1 MELIYK
7 NLKGTLEKVAV
18 TDAEVDR
25 QLTKLQQQ
33 TPRVRPITDRAAQ
46 AGDEV
51 VLDYA
56 GSVDGVPFEGGTAQ
70 GQTLRLGSGMFIPG
84 FEDQL
89 IGHKPGDS
97 VTVRVT
103 FPKDYRA
110 AELAGKDAEFAC
122 TVHEVRERT
131 PYALDDTFAKEVG
144 QCENYA
150 EMREKM
156 RQSLREFY
164 DERAE
169 MELQDRLMRQAAATL
184 DFTPTDDEIR
194 EAVDAQLQTVQAQ
207 LAQRGL
213 TLEQYCQF
221 TGSTMD
227 QLRSDARPEAEMSLR
242 IQKTAERIAALEG
255 LQETEAELAQEY
267 AAVCRQN
274 GVTMEQL
281 KPYVTDEFDRAVR
294 QNARL
299 KKAINFVRAHAEV
312 TEKPAQPI
320 KE

>member
-7 NLKGTLEKVAV
+7 NLKGTLEKLTV
-18 TDAEVDR
+18 TDEEVDR
-25 QLTKLQQQ
+25 QLTRLQQQ
-33 TPRVRPITDRAAQ
+33 TPRVRPVTDRAAQ
-46 AGDEV
+46 SGDEV

-70 GQTLRLGSGMFIPG
+70 GQTLVLGSGMFIPG

-89 IGHKPGDS
+89 IGHSVGDQ

-110 AELAGKDAEFAC
+110 TELAGKDAEFAC
-122 TVHEVRERT
+122 TIHEIHERMS
-131 PYALDDTFAKEVG
+131 YALDDTFAKEVG
-144 QCENYA
+144 QCENYT

-156 RQSLREFY
+156 RQSLQEFY

-169 MELQDRLMRQAAATL
+169 LELQDRLMRQAAATL
-184 DFTPTDDEIR
+184 SYTPTDAELSA
-194 EAVDAQLQTVQAQ
+194 AVDAQLQTVQAQ

-227 QLRSDARPEAEMSLR
+227 GLRADAKPEAETSLR
-242 IQKTAERIAALEG
+242 IQKTAEIIAALEG
-255 LQETEAELAQEY
+255 LRETEEELAQEY

-274 GVTMEQL
+274 GMTMEQL
-281 KPYVTDEFDRAVR
+281 KPYVNDEFEQAVR

-299 KKAINFVRAHAEV
+299 KKAIHFVRDHAEV
-312 TEKPAQPI
+312 TEKPAQPN

>member
-25 QLTKLQQQ
+25 QLAKLQQQ

-70 GQTLRLGSGMFIPG
+70 GQTLVLGSGMFIPG

-110 AELAGKDAEFAC
+110 TELAGKVAECAC
-122 TVHEVRERT
+122 NIHEIHERSS
-131 PYALDDTFAKEVG
+131 YALDDTFAKEVG

-156 RQSLREFY
+156 RRSLQEFY

-169 MELQDRLMRQAAATL
+169 LDLQDRLMRQAAATL
-184 DFTPTDDEIR
+184 SYTPTDAELSD
-194 EAVDAQLQTVQAQ
+194 AVDAQLRTVEAQ

-221 TGSTMD
+221 TGSAME
-227 QLRSDARPEAEMSLR
+227 QLRADAKPEAEMSLR
-242 IQKTAERIAALEG
+242 IQKTAEIIAALEG
-255 LQETEAELAQEY
+255 LRETEEELAQEY

-281 KPYVTDEFDRAVR
+281 KPYVNDEFEQAVR

-299 KKAINFVRAHAEV
+299 KKAIRFVRDHAEV
-312 TEKPAQPI
+312 TEKPAQPS